1 MPKISVIIPNYNGRQ
16 FLETCL
22 SSLTKQTY
30 TDFEM
35 ILVDDASTDESLPFV
50 RTYYPDAEIISLTK
64 NVGFA
69 SAVNRG
75 IKQAKGQ

>member
-22 SSLTKQTY
+22 SSLKKQTY
-30 TDFEM
+30 TDFEA
-35 ILVDDASTDESLPFV
+35 ILVDDASSDESLSFV
-50 RTYYPDAEIISLTK
+50 QTYYPDTRIIGLKK

-69 SAVNRG
+69 SAVNEG
-75 IKQAKGQ
+75 IW